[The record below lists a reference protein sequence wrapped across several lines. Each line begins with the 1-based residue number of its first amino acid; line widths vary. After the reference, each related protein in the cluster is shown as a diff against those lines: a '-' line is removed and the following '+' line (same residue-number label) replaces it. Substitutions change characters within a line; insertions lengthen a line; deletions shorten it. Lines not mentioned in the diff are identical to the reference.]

1 MLLMAA
7 KRFCR
12 CRRHDRDPDSLGL
25 ASPNE
30 DVRRGYI
37 FLRSTMKSVI
47 SNLRNI
53 AIIAHVDHGK
63 TTLVDFLLKQSNTFH
78 AKAEELNKDLI
89 MDSNDLERERGITIL
104 AKNTAVN
111 YNGIKINIIDTPGH
125 ADFGGEVERTLNMAD
140 GALLLVDAQEG
151 PMPQTK
157 FVLKKAIELNL
168 KVIVVINKIDKPGA
182 DIERTGNEVADL
194 FLNLSQADHHL
205 DYSTVY
211 AIGRQGKA
219 WDHWPSSEEI
229 QNDLANLE
237 PLFKKI
243 IESIPAPEADPEAP
257 LQMLVANLDRDNY
270 QGKYTIG
277 RIARGKIKRGQ
288 AVVVIDHDNKSQTG
302 RVDKIFV
309 YQGLQRKEVE
319 EAGAGEIVALTGIPD
334 AGISATVADAQNP
347 ETLPTIKIEEPT
359 LRIRIGPNT
368 SPFKGKEGTH
378 LTSRQIAERLHRE
391 IETNVGMRLEE
402 LGSKDFLVSGR
413 GELHLSILIETLR
426 REGFELEIS
435 KPEVIIRE
443 EKDQLGNGV
452 SKLEPFEEVTVDIP
466 EEFVGV
472 VTTEFGK
479 RKANLVNLI
488 NHQNGYSRMVY
499 HLSTRNFLGLR
510 NVLVTETKGTA
521 VINSVLLGYQEAEDI
536 LPRSR
541 NGVLIASE
549 TGKAVAFGLQ
559 TAQGRGT
566 VFVAPTTEV
575 YEGMIVGL
583 NSRKEDI
590 EINVCKGKELT
601 NMRSKGADEAIVLA
615 PPLIFTLEQA
625 LDFIEDDELLEV
637 TTQSIRLRKKHLT
650 KNDRARAKR

>member
-1 MLLMAA
+1 MGKIAW
-7 KRFCR
+7 
-12 CRRHDRDPDSLGL
+12 
-25 ASPNE
+25 AS
-30 DVRRGYI
+30 
-37 FLRSTMKSVI
+37 FMKEKI
-47 SNLRNI
+47 LNLRNI

-78 AKAEELNKDLI
+78 AKAEELSKDLI

-104 AKNTAVN
+104 AKNTSVN
-111 YNGIKINIIDTPGH
+111 FDGIKINIIDTPGH

-168 KVIVVINKIDKPGA
+168 KIIVVINKIDKPGA
-182 DIERTGNEVADL
+182 DVSRTANEIADL

-205 DYSTVY
+205 DYPTIY

-219 WDHWPSSEEI
+219 WDQLPSKEEI
-229 QNDLANLE
+229 GQPADLK

-243 IESIPAPEADPEAP
+243 IEHISAPEGSSEAP
-257 LQMLVANLDRDNY
+257 FQLLVTNLDRDNY

-277 RIARGKIKRGQ
+277 RIARGKVEKNQ
-288 AVVVIDHDNKSQTG
+288 AVMVLDPHGKNYQT
-302 RVDKIFV
+302 RVDKVFV
-309 YQGLQRKEVE
+309 YKGLERVEVE
-319 EAGAGEIVALTGIPD
+319 RATVGEIVALTGIPE
-334 AGISATVADAQNP
+334 AGIGSTIADGQNP
-347 ETLPTIKIEEPT
+347 EALPLIKVEEPT
-359 LRIRIGPNT
+359 LRIRLGPNT
-368 SPFKGKEGTH
+368 SPFKGKEGSL

-391 IETNVGMRLEE
+391 METNVGMRLEE
-402 LGSKDFLVSGR
+402 LGGTDFLVSGR

-435 KPEVIIRE
+435 KPEVII
-443 EKDQLGNGV
+443 KVVDGN
-452 SKLEPFEEVTVDIP
+452 KTEPFEEVTVDIP
-466 EEFVGV
+466 EEYVGTI
-472 VTTEFGK
+472 TTEFGK
-479 RKANLVNLI
+479 RKASMVNLV

-499 HLSTRNFLGLR
+499 HLSTRGFLGLR

-521 VINSVLLGYQEAEDI
+521 VINSILLGYQEMGEI
-536 LPRSR
+536 PPRSR

-575 YEGMIVGL
+575 YAGMIVGL

-590 EINVCKGKELT
+590 EINVCRGKELT
-601 NMRSKGADEAIVLA
+601 NMRSKGADEAIVLT
-615 PPLIFTLEQA
+615 PPLVFTLEQA
-625 LDFIEDDELLEV
+625 MDFVEDDELLEV
-637 TTQSIRLRKKHLT
+637 TPQSIRLRKKYLT
-650 KNDRARAKR
+650 KNDRAKATRK

>member
-1 MLLMAA
+1 
-7 KRFCR
+7 
-12 CRRHDRDPDSLGL
+12 
-25 ASPNE
+25 
-30 DVRRGYI
+30 
-37 FLRSTMKSVI
+37 MKSII

-78 AKAEELNKDLI
+78 AKAEELGKDLI

-104 AKNTAVN
+104 AKNTAIN
-111 YNGIKINIIDTPGH
+111 YLPAGQAGNGIKINIIDTPGH

-168 KVIVVINKIDKPGA
+168 KVIVVINKIDKPGT
-182 DIERTGNEVADL
+182 DIERTSNEVADL

-205 DYSTVY
+205 DYPTVF

-219 WDHWPSSEEI
+219 WDHLPSIEER
-229 QNDLANLE
+229 QSDLANLE

-243 IESIPAPEADPEAP
+243 IEIIPAPEADREAP
-257 LQMLVANLDRDNY
+257 FQMLVTNLDRDNY
-270 QGKYTIG
+270 QGKYVVG
-277 RIARGKIKRGQ
+277 RIARGKVNRGQ
-288 AVVVIDHDNKSQTG
+288 AVVVIDHDNQSQSG
-302 RVDKIFV
+302 RVDKIFIF
-309 YQGLQRKEVE
+309 QGLQRVEVE
-319 EAGAGEIVALTGIPD
+319 EAGAGEIVALTGIANAD
-334 AGISATVADAQNP
+334 IGATVTDAQSP
-347 ETLPTIKIEEPT
+347 EALPSIKIEEPT
-359 LRIRIGPNT
+359 LRVRIGPNT
-368 SPFKGKEGTH
+368 SPFKGKEGTFV
-378 LTSRQIAERLHRE
+378 TSRQIAERLHRE
-391 IETNVGMRLEE
+391 METNVGMRLEE
-402 LGSKDFLVSGR
+402 LSGTDFLVSGR

-435 KPEVIIRE
+435 KPEVIMRE
-443 EKDQLGNGV
+443 EKDPLGNGV
-452 SKLEPFEEVTVDIP
+452 SKWEPFEEITVDVP
-466 EEFVGV
+466 EEFMGV

-499 HLSTRNFLGLR
+499 HISTRNFLGLR
-510 NVLVTETKGTA
+510 NILVTETKGTA
-521 VINSVLLGYQEAEDI
+521 VINSVLLGYQEMEDV
-536 LPRSR
+536 LLRSR

-566 VFVAPTTEV
+566 VFIVPTTEV
-575 YEGMIVGL
+575 YEGMIIGL

-601 NMRSKGADEAIVLA
+601 NMRSKSADEAIILA
-615 PPLIFTLEQA
+615 PPVIFTLEQA
-625 LDFIEDDELLEV
+625 IDFLEDEELLEV
-637 TTQSIRLRKKHLT
+637 TPQSLRLRKKHLT
-650 KNDRARAKR
+650 KNDRARAQRKNG

>member
-1 MLLMAA
+1 
-7 KRFCR
+7 
-12 CRRHDRDPDSLGL
+12 
-25 ASPNE
+25 
-30 DVRRGYI
+30 
-37 FLRSTMKSVI
+37 MKEKI
-47 SNLRNI
+47 SNIRNI

-78 AKAEELNKDLI
+78 AKAEELSKDLI

-111 YNGIKINIIDTPGH
+111 YDGIKINIIDTPGH

-168 KVIVVINKIDKPGA
+168 KIIVVINKIDKPGA
-182 DIERTGNEVADL
+182 DIQRTADEVADL
-194 FLNLSQADHHL
+194 FLNLSQEDHHL
-205 DYSTVY
+205 DFTTIY

-219 WDHWPSSEEI
+219 WDHIPSAEEMN
-229 QNDLANLE
+229 QPANLV

-243 IESIPAPEADPEAP
+243 IEHIPAPEADTEASFQ
-257 LQMLVANLDRDNY
+257 LLVANLDRDNY

-277 RIARGKIKRGQ
+277 RIVRGKIEKDQ
-288 AVVVIDHDNKSQTG
+288 AVAVIDREGKSRQA
-302 RVDKIFV
+302 RVDKIFI
-309 YQGLQRKEVE
+309 YQGLQKVEVE
-319 EAGAGEIVALTGIPD
+319 RAMAGDIVSLTGIPD
-334 AGISATVADAQNP
+334 AGIGSTIADAQNP
-347 ETLPTIKIEEPT
+347 EALPLITIEEPT

-368 SPFKGKEGTH
+368 SPFKGKEGAFV
-378 LTSRQIAERLHRE
+378 TSRQIAERLHRE
-391 IETNVGMRLEE
+391 METNVGMRLVE
-402 LGSKDFLVSGR
+402 LGGTDFLVSGR

-435 KPEVIIRE
+435 KPEVIIKE
-443 EKDQLGNGV
+443 VAGK
-452 SKLEPFEEVTVDIP
+452 KMEPFEEVTVDVP
-466 EEFVGV
+466 EEHLGV

-479 RKANLVNLI
+479 RKASMVNLI

-499 HLSTRNFLGLR
+499 HISTRGFLGLR

-521 VINSVLLGYQEAEDI
+521 VINSILLGYQEMGEI
-536 LPRSR
+536 QPRSR

-559 TAQGRGT
+559 TAQGRGV
-566 VFVAPTTEV
+566 VFIASTTEV

-601 NMRSKGADEAIVLA
+601 NMRSKGADEAIALA
-615 PPLIFTLEQA
+615 PPVIFTLEQA

-637 TTQSIRLRKKHLT
+637 TPQSIRLRKRYLT
-650 KNDRARAKR
+650 KNDRARAKRN

>member
-1 MLLMAA
+1 
-7 KRFCR
+7 
-12 CRRHDRDPDSLGL
+12 
-25 ASPNE
+25 
-30 DVRRGYI
+30 
-37 FLRSTMKSVI
+37 MKEKI

-78 AKAEELNKDLI
+78 AKAEELSKDLI
-89 MDSNDLERERGITIL
+89 MDSNELERERGITIL

-111 YNGIKINIIDTPGH
+111 YDGVKINIIDTPGH
-125 ADFGGEVERTLNMAD
+125 ADFGGEVERTLNMAN

-168 KVIVVINKIDKPGA
+168 KIIVVINKIDKPGA
-182 DIERTGNEVADL
+182 DIQRTADEVADL
-194 FLNLSQADHHL
+194 FLNLSQEDHHL
-205 DYSTVY
+205 DFTTIY

-219 WDHWPSSEEI
+219 WDRIPSAEEME
-229 QNDLANLE
+229 QPADLV

-243 IESIPAPEADPEAP
+243 IEHIPAPEADLEAP
-257 LQMLVANLDRDNY
+257 FQLLVTNLDRDSY

-277 RIARGKIKRGQ
+277 RIVRGKIEKDQ
-288 AVVVIDHDNKSQTG
+288 AVAVIDRDGKSRQA
-302 RVDKIFV
+302 RVDKIFI
-309 YQGLQRKEVE
+309 YQGLQKIEVE
-319 EAGAGEIVALTGIPD
+319 RAMAGDIVSLTGIPD
-334 AGISATVADAQNP
+334 AGIGSTIADAQNP
-347 ETLPTIKIEEPT
+347 EALPLISIEEPT
-359 LRIRIGPNT
+359 LRVRIGPNT
-368 SPFKGKEGTH
+368 SPFKGKEGTFV
-378 LTSRQIAERLHRE
+378 TSRQIAERLHRE
-391 IETNVGMRLEE
+391 IETNVGMRLVE
-402 LGSKDFLVSGR
+402 LGGTDFLVSGR

-435 KPEVIIRE
+435 KPEVIIKE
-443 EKDQLGNGV
+443 VGDK
-452 SKLEPFEEVTVDIP
+452 KMEPFEEVTVDIP
-466 EEFVGV
+466 EEHLGV

-479 RKANLVNLI
+479 RKASMVNLI

-499 HLSTRNFLGLR
+499 HISTRGFLGLR

-521 VINSVLLGYQEAEDI
+521 VINSVLLGYQEAGEV

-541 NGVLIASE
+541 NGVLTASE

-559 TAQGRGT
+559 TAQGRGI

-590 EINVCKGKELT
+590 EINVCRGKELT
-601 NMRSKGADEAIVLA
+601 NMRSKGADEAIMLT
-615 PPLIFTLEQA
+615 PPLVFTLEQA
-625 LDFIEDDELLEV
+625 LDFLEDDELLEV
-637 TTQSIRLRKKHLT
+637 TPESIRLRKKYLT
-650 KNDRARAKR
+650 KNDRAKAKR